1 MLYEE
6 TVTSRVFQLL
16 MTIPLAAMLWGTY
29 QTYRTGEGLEV
40 MLPATAVVLVLLL
53 DIMAMRIEIDDRE
66 IRIRGTLGL
75 IMRKTI
81 PLENIASFKVG
92 DSWMK
97 CYGMVH
103 FTLPARGCVVIIP
116 RKGWSV
122 SFSTNRPEEIAKI
135 LSMLG
140 IPREP

>member
-1 MLYEE
+1 
-6 TVTSRVFQLL
+6 
-16 MTIPLAAMLWGTY
+16 
-29 QTYRTGEGLEV
+29 
-40 MLPATAVVLVLLL
+40 MLPATVVVLVLLL
-53 DIMAMRIEIDDRE
+53 DIIAMRIEIDDRK

-97 CYGMVH
+97 CYGRVH
-103 FTLPARGCVVIIP
+103 FALPARCYVVIIP

-135 LSMLG
+135 LSILG